1 MPKSLI
7 ERAPAAAPATASEAV
22 LTAIDA
28 LAPTVADRAADV
40 EAARRLPPDLLRL
53 LVDAGCFRLLLP
65 ASHGGAGADLAQA
78 TRASE
83 TLARADGSVGW
94 TTMIGSTAWCDLVH
108 LPRATFDAVF
118 ADPDTIIAGVI
129 NPSGSAE
136 PAGDGYRVTGRWAF
150 ATGVEHATWIG
161 ANCIAGMGPDGPQ
174 MRLAVLAPGDVVV
187 EDTWRVSGLCGTGS
201 HHFHVDGAVVPAD
214 RTFDP
219 LGGEPCLDDPVARI
233 PAPTLVA
240 LRIAAVAVGIAAGA
254 LDDIG
259 ALAAEKVPLLAAGT
273 LATSPTYHHDLA
285 TADADLRAARG
296 LLADAVG
303 TTWDTAVAGDPFTLP
318 ARARVRVDA
327 AWVSARAADVVGRAY
342 RAGGGTSLYED
353 CPLQRRLRDVH
364 ALGQHFLVR
373 PDVMAAA
380 GSVLAGFEAPGPLF

>member
-1 MPKSLI
+1 MPKSVI
-7 ERAPAAAPATASEAV
+7 ERAPATTPEAV
-22 LTAIDA
+22 LAAIDA
-28 LAPTVADRAADV
+28 LAPTVAARAADV
-40 EAARRLPPDLLRL
+40 EAARRLPPDLLRE

-78 TRASE
+78 TRATE
-83 TLARADGSVGW
+83 ALARADGSVGW

-108 LPRATFDAVF
+108 LPRATFDDVF

-129 NPSGSAE
+129 NPGGSIE

-161 ANCIAGMGPDGPQ
+161 ANCIAGMGPDGPR
-174 MRLAVLAPGDVVV
+174 MRFAVLSPGDVAI
-187 EDTWRVSGLCGTGS
+187 EDTWRVGGLRGTGS
-201 HHFHVDGAVVPAD
+201 HHFAVDGAIVPGD

-219 LGGEPCLDDPVARI
+219 LGDGAPCIDDPLARI

-240 LRIAAVAVGIAAGA
+240 LRVAAVALGIAAGA

-259 ALAAEKVPLLAAGT
+259 ALAADKVPLLAAGT

-285 TADADLRAARG
+285 AADGDLRAARG
-296 LLADAVG
+296 LLAEAVG
-303 TTWDTAVAGDPFTLP
+303 ATWDTAVAGDPFTLP
-318 ARARVRVDA
+318 ARARVRIDA
-327 AWVSARAADVVGRAY
+327 AWTTERAASVVRRAY
-342 RAGGGTSLYED
+342 RAGGGTALYDE
-353 CPLQRRLRDVH
+353 CPLQRRLRDIE

-373 PDVMAAA
+373 PDVLAAA
-380 GSVLAGFEAPGPLF
+380 GSVLAGLDPPGPLF